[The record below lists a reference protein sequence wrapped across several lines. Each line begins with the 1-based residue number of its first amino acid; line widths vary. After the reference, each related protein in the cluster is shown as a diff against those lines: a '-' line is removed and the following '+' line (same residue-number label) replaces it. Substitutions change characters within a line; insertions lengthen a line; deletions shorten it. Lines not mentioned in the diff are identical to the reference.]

1 MKNLLLIGSGQL
13 GSRYLQSII
22 KKNLNYKI
30 IVVDKL
36 NQSLDTAK
44 KIWNEFG
51 GNKTSHKIQW
61 SLILP
66 KEIKHYDLVII
77 ATSSKDRASLIEDI
91 ASKVN
96 INYWVIEKILA
107 QSTNEL
113 NEIKK
118 ATKSA
123 KKVYVNTPKRQM
135 NWYKKIKSKFPCKPY
150 KIIKTGNLWN
160 LACNSIHYIDLVA
173 WWTEDNLIS
182 INCEGLNSEWFK
194 SKRDGYFEISGKLLA
209 KYSNGT
215 ELILESSKEEIDNIL
230 KIDFKQQGKCDINEK
245 KGTAIFS
252 DGSVVSGKVD
262 LQSEMGEQIISKI
275 LSEGNCGLPSLE
287 ESIEQHSIFLDSLLD
302 HWNRYNKK
310 SDKLVPIT

>member
-22 KKNLNYKI
+22 KENLNYRI

-36 NQSLDTAK
+36 SQSLNTAK

-66 KEIKHYDLVII
+66 KEINHYDLVII

-96 INYWVIEKILA
+96 VNYWVIEKILA

-118 ATKSA
+118 ATKNA
-123 KKVYVNTPKRQM
+123 MRVYVNTPKRQM

-150 KIIKTGNLWN
+150 KIIKTGNLWG

-182 INCEGLNSEWFK
+182 INCEGLSSEWFK

-209 KYSNGT
+209 KYANGT

-275 LSEGNCGLPSLE
+275 LSEGKCGLPSLE
-287 ESIEQHSIFLDSLLD
+287 DSIEQHSIFLDSLLD
-302 HWNRYNKK
+302 HWNKCNKK